1 MWKNKGFVEDRVIL
15 DERGVARKVEAL
27 ASMLHSYASGRR
39 IGLVGIQT
47 GGVFLAKR
55 LLDIL
60 RRRGV
65 DTEPLGIL
73 DITLYRDDIL
83 LGLQQPLV
91 RHTDI
96 PFEVNGADIVLVD
109 DVLYTGRTARAGL
122 EALVE
127 FGRPK
132 AIRLCVLV
140 DRGLREY
147 PIQPDFVGIIV
158 ETKPDER
165 VQVELRETGSKVDRV
180 VVYKK
185 V

>member
-1 MWKNKGFVEDRVIL
+1 MLRNKGLIEDRVIL
-15 DERGVARKVEAL
+15 DERGVAEKVEAL
-27 ASMLHSYASGRR
+27 ASMLRSYASGRR
-39 IGLVGIQT
+39 IGIVGIQT

-60 RRRGV
+60 RRQGV
-65 DTEPLGIL
+65 DTEPLGVL

-91 RHTDI
+91 RHTEI

-109 DVLYTGRTARAGL
+109 DVLYTGRTVRAAL

-147 PIQPDFVGIIV
+147 PIQPDFVGLV
-158 ETKPDER
+158 VQTKPDER
-165 VQVELRETGSKVDRV
+165 VQVELRETFAKMDRV

-185 V
+185 A